1 MLRCSDIVY
10 IYIYITRALMPM
22 SAKIEKQKTIKTFK
36 NYRTVSKYTTTRV
49 TVATASQ
56 NS

>member
-1 MLRCSDIVY
+1 
-10 IYIYITRALMPM
+10 MPM